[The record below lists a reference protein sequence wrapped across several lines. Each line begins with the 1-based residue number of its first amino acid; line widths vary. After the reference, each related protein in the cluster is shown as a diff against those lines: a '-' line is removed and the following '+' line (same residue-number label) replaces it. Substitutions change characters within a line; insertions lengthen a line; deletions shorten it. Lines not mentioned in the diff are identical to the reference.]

1 MTIKENPRISETM
14 YVIRNDIEYRS
25 LPKSLSKNLLSV
37 QKLSKYFTVSTEAA
51 IQIKS
56 LFFAYIYFLKSANQS
71 LILHFGFVLY
81 NISCL
86 FFFLKKAIYMCF
98 NQSFGHNYCCF
109 KADSQSICMIKGPCI
124 IWYAPKCSVHQ
135 PK

>member
-1 MTIKENPRISETM
+1 MTIKEDPRISETM

-25 LPKSLSKNLLSV
+25 LPKSLSENLLSV

-56 LFFAYIYFLKSANQS
+56 LFFAYIYLKKSANQS

-86 FFFLKKAIYMCF
+86 LFFLKKQFTCVLTSLLARTTAASKPIASLF
-98 NQSFGHNYCCF
+98 
-109 KADSQSICMIKGPCI
+109 
-124 IWYAPKCSVHQ
+124 V
-135 PK
+135 